1 MGKTINGQAHYGQCK
16 LTAALGRV
24 QSSLSVGC
32 CESSGILVYWNIIGM
47 CFSFNPRCGG
57 TGLCPA
63 GAYESLHGLAD
74 GWIWDMIVWHSGLWD
89 RPTGDI
95 NARAKRQVRWLLLIH
110 GGLAVV
116 CEYLCSKKT
125 QEGKK
130 SDSGISN
137 SFLFSDGVKPWDKG
151 WHKEEPKRSRH
162 SDRWR
167 RTRKKLDLRISL
179 SPQPMRGAGGKRTHK
194 VAKTSCS
201 GIQ

>member
-1 MGKTINGQAHYGQCK
+1 MQADRSTRQG
-16 LTAALGRV
+16 
-24 QSSLSVGC
+24 SEFSF
-32 CESSGILVYWNIIGM
+32 SGMLWEFWDFGLLKKYRNIIGM

-57 TGLCPA
+57 AGLRPA

-95 NARAKRQVRWLLLIH
+95 NARAKRRGRWLLLIH

-116 CEYLCSKKT
+116 REYLCSKKT

-162 SDRWR
+162 SNRWR
-167 RTRKKLDLRISL
+167 RTRKKEIRFKDLSL
-179 SPQPMRGAGGKRTHK
+179 SPTYEGGRWKKNPQSGKDQLQWDTISPMTP
-194 VAKTSCS
+194 T
-201 GIQ
+201 